1 MANQYKKLQ
10 KKLYS
15 QKNSSKKTPEPKVGK
30 DYMLLILIVFTVFV
44 GIAGWSQLDVMNR
57 SMYALLTIS
66 LSLTH
71 IRRHAKLSETMQVIV
86 ERTSLVCLGCAVIV
100 FFVVLYQQFFG

>member
-15 QKNSSKKTPEPKVGK
+15 QKNSSKKAPEPKVGK

-66 LSLTH
+66 LSLTY